1 MPDRMGRCA
10 ILLRFCPPVY
20 LMATAKK
27 KPAPAKTRAR
37 SPAPENWTPALRE
50 CFPPGTYLQA
60 PNLLTREEMKEHLA
74 GQDWNH
80 YVYGLSTDFGL
91 MFYIGKGTGMRA
103 LAHELEADKRESRKN
118 AAIKACGARLRYSI
132 IACCA
137 DDNYAAGI
145 EAMHLFQNKDVLT
158 NIAGCSIA
166 AFERMDTV
174 PDPMSQVFGHLQQV
188 QDLIRIMTEQTDAA
202 ARQLVAA
209 FPQFRD
215 ELFPEPCGA
224 CA

>member
-1 MPDRMGRCA
+1 MS
-10 ILLRFCPPVY
+10 
-20 LMATAKK
+20 TAKK

-37 SPAPENWTPALRE
+37 SPAAENWTPALRE
-50 CFPPGTYLQA
+50 CFPPGTYLHA
-60 PNLLTREEMKEHLA
+60 PNLMTREEMKDQLA

-103 LAHELEADKRESRKN
+103 LAHELGADRLESRKN

-158 NIAGCSIA
+158 NIAGGSLA
-166 AFERMDTV
+166 AFERMDQA
-174 PDPMSQVFGHLQQV
+174 PDPMGQVFSRLQHI
-188 QDLIRIMTEQTDAA
+188 QDMIRHMTECTDAA
-202 ARQLVAA
+202 ARRLVTA
-209 FPQFRD
+209 FPKFRD
-215 ELFPEPCGA
+215 ELFPEQCGVSA
-224 CA
+224 

>member
-1 MPDRMGRCA
+1 
-10 ILLRFCPPVY
+10 
-20 LMATAKK
+20 MATAKK
-27 KPAPAKTRAR
+27 KPAPKTRAR
-37 SPAPENWTPALRE
+37 SPAPEKWTPELRK
-50 CFPPGTYLQA
+50 CFPGGVYLQA
-60 PNLLTREEMKEHLA
+60 PNLMAREEMKAHLA

-103 LAHELEADKRESRKN
+103 LAHELGADRLESRKN

-158 NIAGCSIA
+158 NIAGGSIA
-166 AFERMDTV
+166 AFERMDV
-174 PDPMSQVFGHLQQV
+174 APDPMSRVFGHLQQV

-202 ARQLVAA
+202 ARRLVAA

-215 ELFPEPCGA
+215 ELFPEQCGA
-224 CA
+224 FA